1 MMLPPA
7 AEVRTPPALL
17 AGLGLARRIEAA
29 EAENARACADCRPG
43 NAVMAAAGGFAVFT
57 GAESPLTHAVGMGM
71 HGPVRASELAS
82 IETFFR
88 ARGARPAFELSPLAD
103 PGLIEALG
111 DRGYRITEFNNVLV
125 KNLAGAEIA
134 FTPRVRR
141 ALAGETDLWAHALG
155 HAFFDKPEL
164 TSDEMDIG
172 RDLFA
177 MPGGLCYLASID
189 GEIAAGAGL
198 AIRDG
203 IATLY
208 ADGVIAR
215 FRGRGLQPEL
225 ILARLNEALAQ
236 GCDLATAST
245 LPGTPS
251 QRNYERLG
259 FQIVYT
265 RVTLAA

>member
-1 MMLPPA
+1 MMLPSV
-7 AEVRTPPALL
+7 AEVRTPPFF
-17 AGLGLARRIEAA
+17 AGLSLARRIEAA
-29 EAENARACADCRPG
+29 EAENARACAEGRPG
-43 NAVMAAAGGFAVFT
+43 AAVMSAAGGFAVFT

-71 HGPVRASELAS
+71 QGPVSAAELNS

-88 ARGARPAFELSPLAD
+88 ARGARPTFELSPLAD
-103 PGLIEALG
+103 AAFVETLG
-111 DRGYRITEFNNVLV
+111 ERGYRITEFNTVLV
-125 KNLAGAEIA
+125 KRLAGVEIVFA
-134 FTPRVRR
+134 PRVRR
-141 ALAGETDLWAHALG
+141 ALSGEADLWAHTLG
-155 HAFFDKPEL
+155 HAFFDKAEL
-164 TSDEMDIG
+164 TGEEMDIG

-225 ILARLNEALAQ
+225 ISARLNESLAQ
-236 GCDLATAST
+236 GLDMATAAT

-259 FQIVYT
+259 FQVAYT